1 MMINMIMTVVA
12 AMLVMI
18 VMRILT
24 MLMMIQVMM
33 LMIMMIVMLTTSICM
48 IIQQRWW
55 WRYMP
60 AMPALQSRPKARN
73 LASQMHLSLTP
84 RRCYAQLSLQVPITN
99 QSLYALL
106 FTPKWTISLSRVL
119 ALNAPFKLISIKT
132 IAISPRHAGI
142 VKVRKKGEK
151 SFRWLCNM
159 APERAPVIK
168 RRWGSSLIV
177 YLFPTYLFLVYY
189 TPISLIHAITPISP
203 HLNSWKWNATHA

>member
-12 AMLVMI
+12 TMLVMI
-18 VMRILT
+18 VMRMRMLMRILT

-33 LMIMMIVMLTTSICM
+33 LMIMVIVMLTTSICM

-55 WRYMP
+55 WRYIP
-60 AMPALQSRPKARN
+60 AMPALQNRPKARN

-142 VKVRKKGEK
+142 VKVRE
-151 SFRWLCNM
+151 
-159 APERAPVIK
+159 K
-168 RRWGSSLIV
+168 RRKKLSVALQHGSRKSSR
-177 YLFPTYLFLVYY
+177 Y
-189 TPISLIHAITPISP
+189 
-203 HLNSWKWNATHA
+203 